1 MADASEHGNGVAGFI
16 LAPGTQQWSQA
27 GQLGWGHGMA
37 GHQPQQQ
44 PDWMQTGAPS
54 YPVEMQTAILDLPQV
69 RQSACFL
76 AARELVTCEITVR
89 VPSFNVALLA
99 AQTPLLN

>member
-1 MADASEHGNGVAGFI
+1 MADASEQGNGVTGFI

-44 PDWMQTGAPS
+44 QQQPDWMQPGAPS
-54 YPVEMQTAILDLPQV
+54 YPVEMQTAIPDLPQV
-69 RQSACFL
+69 RQSACFWQ
-76 AARELVTCEITVR
+76 RG
-89 VPSFNVALLA
+89 SW
-99 AQTPLLN
+99 